1 MTDPIRVVVI
11 DDQAIV
17 REGLVTVL
25 SLLADIEVVG
35 EAADGQV
42 GVELVRR
49 VTPDVVLM
57 DLRMPVLGGL
67 DATRLIL
74 ETNPNIGILVL
85 TTFADDAS
93 VVDVLRAGARGYL
106 TKDADRAEVAAAVR
120 AVASGH
126 MTLGA
131 EVGQKLVA
139 GTARP
144 TTGPALAEQFGL
156 TAREDEVLRLIGG
169 GLSNTEIAAS
179 LYVGVSTVKTHIN
192 AIFAKLGVR
201 DRAQAIALVRSR

>member
-1 MTDPIRVVVI
+1 MTEAIRVVVV

-25 SLLADIEVVG
+25 SLLPDIEVLG
-35 EAADGQV
+35 EAADGQA
-42 GVELVRR
+42 GVDLVRA
-49 VTPDVVLM
+49 VSPDVVLM

-67 DATRLIL
+67 EATRLIL
-74 ETNPNIGILVL
+74 ESNPDIGILVL

-139 GTARP
+139 GTAHP
-144 TTGPALAEQFGL
+144 TGPALADKFGL
-156 TAREDEVLRLIGG
+156 TAREDEVLRLIGE
-169 GLSNTEIAAS
+169 GLSNAEIAAS

-192 AIFAKLGVR
+192 SIFAKLGVR
-201 DRAQAIALVRSR
+201 DRAQAIALVRPR

>member
-1 MTDPIRVVVI
+1 MSDPIRVVVV

-25 SLLADIEVVG
+25 SLLPDIEVLG
-35 EAADGQV
+35 EAADGQA
-42 GVELVRR
+42 GVEMVRR
-49 VTPDVVLM
+49 LAPDVVLM
-57 DLRMPVLGGL
+57 DLRMPNLGGL

-74 ETNPNIGILVL
+74 ETNPDVGILVL

-139 GTARP
+139 GAAQKP
-144 TTGPALAEQFGL
+144 AGPALAEQYGL
-156 TAREDEVLRLIGG
+156 TAREDEVLRLIGE
-169 GLSNTEIAAS
+169 GLSNSEIAAS

>member
-1 MTDPIRVVVI
+1 
-11 DDQAIV
+11 
-17 REGLVTVL
+17 
-25 SLLADIEVVG
+25 
-35 EAADGQV
+35 
-42 GVELVRR
+42 
-49 VTPDVVLM
+49 
-57 DLRMPVLGGL
+57 MPVLGGL
-67 DATRLIL
+67 EATRLIL
-74 ETNPNIGILVL
+74 ESNPDIGILVL

-139 GTARP
+139 GTAHP
-144 TTGPALAEQFGL
+144 TGPALADKFGL
-156 TAREDEVLRLIGG
+156 TAREDEVLRLIGE
-169 GLSNTEIAAS
+169 GLSNAEIAAS

-192 AIFAKLGVR
+192 SIFAKLGVR
-201 DRAQAIALVRSR
+201 DRAQAIALVRPR

>member
-1 MTDPIRVVVI
+1 MTEAIRVVVI

-25 SLLADIEVVG
+25 SLLPDIEVLG
-35 EAADGQV
+35 EAADGQA
-42 GVELVRR
+42 GVDLVRA
-49 VTPDVVLM
+49 VSPDVVLM

-67 DATRLIL
+67 EATRLIL
-74 ETNPNIGILVL
+74 ESNPDIGILVL

-139 GTARP
+139 GTAHP
-144 TTGPALAEQFGL
+144 TGPALADKFGL
-156 TAREDEVLRLIGG
+156 TAREDEVLRLIGE
-169 GLSNTEIAAS
+169 GLSNAEIAAS

-192 AIFAKLGVR
+192 SIFAKLGVR
-201 DRAQAIALVRSR
+201 DRAQAIALVRPR